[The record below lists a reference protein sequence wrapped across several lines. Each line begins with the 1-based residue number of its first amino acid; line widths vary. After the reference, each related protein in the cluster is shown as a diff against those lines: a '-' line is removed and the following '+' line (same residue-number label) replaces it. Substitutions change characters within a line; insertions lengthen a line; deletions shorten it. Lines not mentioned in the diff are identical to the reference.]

1 MTHTIDDKTTRKSIG
16 RSLTYRDAAR
26 SHVHGL
32 DDFEAWI
39 AQAERGLS
47 NGAPTTPQQTD
58 NLRYAIE
65 TLDALRPRLDTL
77 LQTATRNDKQKA
89 RP

>member
-1 MTHTIDDKTTRKSIG
+1 MTHIIDPTTTRKSIG
-16 RSLTYRDAAR
+16 RPLTYR
-26 SHVHGL
+26 VHGL

-47 NGAPTTPQQTD
+47 NGAATTPQQTD

-65 TLDALRPRLDTL
+65 TLDILRPRLDAL
-77 LQTATRNDKQKA
+77 LQTDHNDQQKA

>member
-1 MTHTIDDKTTRKSIG
+1 M
-16 RSLTYRDAAR
+16 TYRDAAR

-32 DDFEAWI
+32 DDFESWI
-39 AQAERGLS
+39 AQGERGLS
-47 NGAPTTPQQTD
+47 NGAATTPQQTD

-65 TLDALRPRLDTL
+65 TLDALRPRLETL
-77 LQTATRNDKQKA
+77 LQTATRNDRQKD

>member
-1 MTHTIDDKTTRKSIG
+1 MTHDVKDKTARKSIG
-16 RSLTYRDAAR
+16 QPLTYRDAAR

-32 DDFEAWI
+32 DDFESWI

-47 NGAPTTPQQTD
+47 NGAITTTQQTD

-65 TLDALRPRLDTL
+65 TLDALRPRVEAL
-77 LQTATRNDKQKA
+77 LHTVTHKDQQKA

>member
-1 MTHTIDDKTTRKSIG
+1 MTHDVTDNTARKSIG
-16 RSLTYRDAAR
+16 RPLTYRDAAR

-32 DDFEAWI
+32 DDFESWI
-39 AQAERGLS
+39 AQAERSLS
-47 NGAPTTPQQTD
+47 NGAATTPQQTD

-65 TLDALRPRLDTL
+65 TLDALRSRVEAL
-77 LQTATRNDKQKA
+77 LHTVTHKDQQKA